1 MDADEIFEGL
11 DEAESKIEKLKDQ
24 RRKLIEAN
32 KSLIRLVEQLESKID
47 IEDEGFEYSF
57 VEGWNSV
64 YLMHELNLEPGKYS
78 ENELEQQID
87 EIIKTVNRLE
97 NH

>member
-1 MDADEIFEGL
+1 MNTDEIFDEL
-11 DEAESKIEKLKDQ
+11 SEAEGKIERLKDQ

-32 KSLIRLVEQLESKID
+32 KSLLSLVEQLESRADID
-47 IEDEGFEYSF
+47 EEGFEYSF
-57 VEGWNSV
+57 VEGWNQSDI
-64 YLMHELNLEPGKYS
+64 MHELNLEPGEYS
-78 ENELEQQID
+78 EDELEQQID